1 MSSDFYSACLS
12 RNLVRS
18 GGLEYREN
26 AAIPLL
32 YNAIE
37 ADGCHDLS
45 VANFTSF
52 PDFDRKRKTSIF
64 GYGRVIRLTTFQRQT
79 TSLS

>member
-26 AAIPLL
+26 AAI
-32 YNAIE
+32 E
-37 ADGCHDLS
+37 TDGRHDLS
-45 VANFTSF
+45 VSNFTTF
-52 PDFDRKRKTSIF
+52 PDFSRKRKTGVF
-64 GYGRVIRLTTFQRQT
+64 EDGRIVRLTTFQREAA
-79 TSLS
+79 SLS